1 MKDDWTNQL
10 RQKLEGHEMAPP
22 AGLWE
27 VISEQTGF
35 TPAPVR
41 PSAVVRR
48 WYWLAAAAAVVAL
61 VGFFTLYQQTP
72 VEQPLQAE
80 ATQQEAAP
88 STVREPNGSAVGS
101 ASADAPSTVREPN
114 GPAAGSTSTAAPS
127 AVRESNGPAAGSAST
142 AAPSAVRVSSGP
154 AAGSASTAEK
164 VTEET
169 NALADANPATT
180 EEKPVRTEPKKSTL
194 DFDTLP
200 QDYTPAPSLTWSVG
214 VNASAGLLAANTSG
228 AAMSSYMDA
237 AAQNTYP
244 INNVSDTP
252 KEEEYTSKHRLPLS
266 IGLSLH
272 YSLTPRLTLN
282 SGITYTYL
290 YSEFTSQQPP
300 HTTYDQK
307 LHYLGVP
314 LGVSYKLWSAN
325 HFQLYVSVGMTL
337 AKCLNDK
344 PWQLSVDGALGA
356 EYNITRQI
364 GLYFEPSLGY
374 YFNDGSS
381 LQHYYKEH
389 PLAPSLQF
397 GVRLHLGE

>member
-1 MKDDWTNQL
+1 
-10 RQKLEGHEMAPP
+10 
-22 AGLWE
+22 
-27 VISEQTGF
+27 
-35 TPAPVR
+35 
-41 PSAVVRR
+41 
-48 WYWLAAAAAVVAL
+48 
-61 VGFFTLYQQTP
+61 
-72 VEQPLQAE
+72 
-80 ATQQEAAP
+80 
-88 STVREPNGSAVGS
+88 
-101 ASADAPSTVREPN
+101 
-114 GPAAGSTSTAAPS
+114 
-127 AVRESNGPAAGSAST
+127 
-142 AAPSAVRVSSGP
+142 
-154 AAGSASTAEK
+154 
-164 VTEET
+164 
-169 NALADANPATT
+169 
-180 EEKPVRTEPKKSTL
+180 
-194 DFDTLP
+194 
-200 QDYTPAPSLTWSVG
+200 
-214 VNASAGLLAANTSG
+214 
-228 AAMSSYMDA
+228 MSSYMDA

-282 SGITYTYL
+282 SGVTYTYL

-314 LGVSYKLWSAN
+314 LGVSYRLWSAN
-325 HFQLYVSVGMTL
+325 HFQLYVSGGMTL

-356 EYNITRQI
+356 EYIFNRQI

-397 GVRLHLGE
+397 GLRLHLDR